1 MSRRRRNVRLRE
13 PPDSGRLPKMKKI
26 LFLFAL
32 AFLPLGAGEFR
43 AAATAD
49 IHGNLRNLAALA
61 PAIRREKPDILVD
74 AGDLIGGDAFSEHDG
89 GRTMNDA
96 LNLLHYAFR
105 VPGNHD
111 FETAPGDFH
120 ELHRR
125 FRGVTLGSDWRW
137 GDVSGVPFRI
147 VTKGKFRCAVIGL
160 TEPGIARRHLP
171 GAGPRFT
178 EWAEALRK
186 TLAAVHRQQVSFILL
201 VWHNGLEARPDGIAH
216 VIRNFPEIDAV
227 VAAHSHRADPG
238 SREGNCYV
246 VQPGAYALSAAV
258 LQILY
263 DDRSGKV
270 LSIRSRLLSP
280 DPENPDPEL
289 SRLARRSAGFWYE
302 LGKKRICR
310 PGELAP
316 ARFPDLAAEALSRAG
331 GTPGAVFVCRIPGN
345 GSVPP
350 DSLAALHRLLPFRNV
365 LCTVELEREELREF
379 MTELSRNASRFN
391 RRIAVRGF
399 SWQPGTRKRPPFF
412 KAPMRLRITLTDH
425 TLLSSAVLRRV
436 MELRPEC
443 WRRLDIIERDAV
455 AAFLSSRL

>member
-1 MSRRRRNVRLRE
+1 
-13 PPDSGRLPKMKKI
+13 MKK
-26 LFLFAL
+26 LFLLFAL
-32 AFLPLGAGEFR
+32 AGLSLGAGEFR
-43 AAATAD
+43 VAATAD

-89 GRTMNDA
+89 GRSMIDA
-96 LNLLHYAFR
+96 LNLLHCAFR

-111 FETAPGDFH
+111 FETTPGDFH
-120 ELHRR
+120 ELCRR

-160 TEPGIARRHLP
+160 TEPGIRRRHLP
-171 GAGPRFT
+171 GRGPRFT
-178 EWAEALRK
+178 DWPAVLRK
-186 TLAAVHRQQVSFILL
+186 NLAEIRRQQVSFIVL

-227 VAAHSHRADPG
+227 VAAHSHRANPG

-246 VQPGAYALSAAV
+246 VQPGAYALSGA
-258 LQILY
+258 LLGITY
-263 DDRSGKV
+263 DDRDGKV
-270 LSIRSRLLSP
+270 RSIRSRLLSP

-289 SRLARRSAGFWYE
+289 SRLARRSGAYWHE
-302 LGKKRICR
+302 LGKKRVCA
-310 PGELAP
+310 PGDLAP
-316 ARFPDLAAEALSRAG
+316 ARFPALAAEALARAG
-331 GTPGAVFVCRIPGN
+331 GTPGAVFVCRTPGN
-345 GSVPP
+345 GNVPP

-365 LCTVELEREELREF
+365 LCTVELERNELREL
-379 MTELSRNASRFN
+379 MEELSRNAARFK

-399 SWQPGTRKRPPFF
+399 SWQPGSRKRPAFF
-412 KAPMRLRITLTDH
+412 RAPVRIRLTLTDY

-436 MELRPEC
+436 MEQRPHC
-443 WRRLDIIERDAV
+443 WRCLDIVERDAA

>member
-1 MSRRRRNVRLRE
+1 
-13 PPDSGRLPKMKKI
+13 MKK
-26 LFLFAL
+26 FLFSL
-32 AFLPLGAGEFR
+32 FVLGLSFLGAGEFR

-74 AGDLIGGDAFSEHDG
+74 AGDLIGGDAAAEHDG
-89 GRTMNDA
+89 GRTMIDA
-96 LNLLHYAFR
+96 LNLLRCGFR

-111 FETAPGDFH
+111 FETTSGDFH
-120 ELHRR
+120 ELYRR
-125 FRGVTLGSDWRW
+125 FRGVTLGRDWRW

-160 TEPGIARRHLP
+160 TEPDLQRRHLP
-171 GAGPRFT
+171 GPGPRFSD
-178 EWAEALRK
+178 W
-186 TLAAVHRQQVSFILL
+186 AAVLRNILAEIRRQQVSFILL
-201 VWHNGLEARPDGIAH
+201 VWHNGREARPNGIAH

-246 VQPGAYALSAAV
+246 VQPGAYALSCAA
-258 LQILY
+258 LSITD

-270 LSIRSRLLSP
+270 LGIRSRLLAP
-280 DPENPDPEL
+280 EPENPDPEL
-289 SRLARRSAGFWYE
+289 SRLARRSTAFWYE
-302 LGKKRICR
+302 LGRKRICR
-310 PGELAP
+310 PGELAF
-316 ARFPDLAAEALSRAG
+316 ARFPALAAEALTRAG
-331 GTPGAVFVCRIPGN
+331 GTSGAIFVCRTPGN
-345 GSVPP
+345 GNVPP

-365 LCTVELEREELREF
+365 LCTVELERSELREL
-379 MTELSRNASRFN
+379 MEELSRNAARFK

-412 KAPMRLRITLTDH
+412 KAPMRLRLTLTDH

-436 MELRPEC
+436 MSARPDC
-443 WRRLDIIERDAV
+443 WRRLDVTERDAV